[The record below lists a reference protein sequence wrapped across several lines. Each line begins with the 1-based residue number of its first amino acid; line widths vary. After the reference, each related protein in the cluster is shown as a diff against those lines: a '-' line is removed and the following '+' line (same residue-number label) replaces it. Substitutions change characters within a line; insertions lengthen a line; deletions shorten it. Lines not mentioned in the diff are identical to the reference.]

1 MARRRDDPHLQAAK
15 GFPGRRRK
23 KVEAEIA
30 AAVES
35 AEEPVADTHE
45 LPRFFS
51 DAPAHWK
58 VAIELW
64 NELVEVL
71 RASGRWRPG
80 YRTALARYCALM
92 QKWTEAMDQLR
103 RDLPKGGVTVKV
115 VKGDGNSVFRTH
127 PSIEFT
133 QKVGVE
139 LRLMEH
145 EFGFTP
151 RSDVDMTRVET
162 FNAAQG
168 SLPFAPGGQRD
179 GQNRKPTTPAETD
192 DPMSL
197 MDDADSAPPGAS
209 IQ

>member
-1 MARRRDDPHLQAAK
+1 MGRRKDDPHLQAAK

-23 KVEAEIA
+23 RVEAEIQ
-30 AAVES
+30 AAVDS
-35 AEEPVADTHE
+35 AEEPVTDSLE
-45 LPRFFS
+45 LPKFFS
-51 DAPAHWK
+51 SAPAHWK

-64 NELVEVL
+64 NELVDVL
-71 RASGRWRPG
+71 RSNGRWQTG

-92 QKWTEAMDQLR
+92 QKWTEAMEQLR

-115 VKGDGNSVFRTH
+115 VKGDGNTVFRTH

-133 QKVGVE
+133 KNVAVE
-139 LRLMEH
+139 LRLLEH
-145 EFGFTP
+145 DFGFTP

-168 SLPFAPGGQRD
+168 RFNFTGGGMRD
-179 GQNRKPTTPAETD
+179 ARKPGDQEAP

-197 MDDADSAPPGAS
+197 MSDTDSPPPGTVPN
-209 IQ
+209 